1 MPVLV
6 TGAAGLIGS
15 NIVRQLLE
23 RGEAVV
29 GFDRNL
35 RTGRL
40 DDLMPGGKIAALE
53 GDITDIA
60 TVTAAIAENGVDR
73 VIHTAAVLP
82 PVTEEDPVL
91 GYNINIGGTNNV
103 FEAARRTGVKRVV
116 YPSSIATY
124 RDQSDYGDVVLDEES
139 RQQPISLYGVSK
151 LANEFAARAFTSQH
165 GLDCRGLRIGTVFGH
180 GRATGRSAAA
190 SAMISRAAA
199 GEPYVSAVPAEQ
211 TSAYVYVDDVAAF
224 MVCTAFA
231 ETLTRDVYC
240 VSAHTASLGGIADI
254 VRALLPD
261 ADISFST
268 EARGFIQVNRI
279 SGARLERDARY
290 TPPPLRQRIRDQIDT
305 VRRERQL
312 PPSGE

>member
-15 NIVRQLLE
+15 RIVRQLLD
-23 RGEAVV
+23 RGETVI
-29 GFDRNL
+29 GFDRML

-40 DDLMPGGKIAALE
+40 DDVMSDGKITALE

-60 TVTAAIAENGVDR
+60 AVTAAIAENGVDR

-91 GYNINIGGTNNV
+91 GYGINIGGTNNL
-103 FEAARRTGVKRVV
+103 FEAARRNGVRRVV

-139 RQQPISLYGVSK
+139 RQQPFSLYGVSK
-151 LANEFAARAFTSQH
+151 LANEFAARAFTAQH

-224 MVCTAFA
+224 MVRTAFA

-240 VSAHTASLGGIADI
+240 VSAHTASLGAVADI
-254 VRALLPD
+254 IRALLPG
-261 ADISFST
+261 ADISFSP
-268 EARGFIQVNRI
+268 EARGFVQVNRI
-279 SGARLERDARY
+279 SGARLERDAAY

-312 PPSGE
+312 PPLE